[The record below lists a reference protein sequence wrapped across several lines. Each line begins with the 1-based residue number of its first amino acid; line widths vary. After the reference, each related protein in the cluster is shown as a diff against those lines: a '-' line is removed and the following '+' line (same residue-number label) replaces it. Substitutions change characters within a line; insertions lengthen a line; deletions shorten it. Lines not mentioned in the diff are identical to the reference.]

1 MNQSAELRRRTWR
14 SDPQSTTLLH
24 MADAPKNWSI
34 WLHLDIDVEFESYYS
49 ESITEEDDRETVES
63 RIKDRTRPW
72 IVRVCEK
79 NGMSIVVGPR
89 HERVRN
95 AMGWAE
101 GLAEDLDIAAGN
113 VQVALGR
120 MPGSA

>member
-1 MNQSAELRRRTWR
+1 MNQSAELRRRTWK
-14 SDPQSTTLLH
+14 SDAQSPSLLH
-24 MADAPKNWSI
+24 MVDAPKNWSI
-34 WLHLDIDVEFESYYS
+34 WLHLDIDVDFESYYD
-49 ESITEEDDRETVES
+49 ETVTEEDDKETVES

-72 IVRVCEK
+72 IVRVCER
-79 NGMSIVVGPR
+79 NGMSIIVGPR

-101 GLAEDLDIAAGN
+101 DFAEDLDIAAGN

-120 MPGSA
+120 MSGSA